1 MTEAAGSLAAV
12 MSACC
17 GDRYMRPALYKR
29 KAVTVPKRTIHAT
42 PKKICGSKKASQSI
56 CGAKA
61 QQASAPMIILTARTK
76 VLST

>member
-17 GDRYMRPALYKR
+17 GDRYIRPALYKR

-42 PKKICGSKKASQSI
+42 PKKIYGSKKASQSI
-56 CGAKA
+56 
-61 QQASAPMIILTARTK
+61 
-76 VLST
+76 